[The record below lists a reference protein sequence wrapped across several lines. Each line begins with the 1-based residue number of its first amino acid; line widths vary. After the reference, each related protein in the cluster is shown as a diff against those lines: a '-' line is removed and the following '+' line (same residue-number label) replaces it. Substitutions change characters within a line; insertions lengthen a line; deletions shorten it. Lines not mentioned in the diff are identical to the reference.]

1 MLAWLTALTLSHTSP
16 QVSPQI
22 FSQPKESSLIAQTS
36 EPIEFTVEQSVR
48 PLAGELDSVPVFNSN
63 SPELV
68 EDAGILLSTFPPE
81 GMAVPEAHLDFAFNG
96 RFDVFA
102 HHVYKALDYDEETPE
117 LLDSLYIGVLVYNPG
132 SVPVNVRSLS
142 GASYLSQPDAPFIQL
157 PDFVPFSPL
166 NPVYAGPGSRVSG
179 DMLQDRLQDIFS
191 AVMVIPPGES
201 RMLMNQPIPIRELE
215 LPING
220 RSTLAYL
227 ESDGP
232 VYVASMAQYAVVEA
246 GVDGSVIES
255 APTLAAWE
263 SLLQTGGL
271 AGPRDLAPAPLPLA
285 EGDRLIYGRVAGVSL
300 GSEWK
305 ATLRDES
312 DSELAD
318 DLLADQLTI
327 PAAGAAF
334 SYGISLLYAGTMG
347 TDQNQSAQMLV
358 RYPDT
363 AYQSH
368 GNYGVRYSLTLPL
381 FNPTDQPQTVTVALE
396 TPIKEDELSEGGLQ
410 FFEPLPTQTFF
421 RGPVQVRYQSDRN
434 LPVIRNIHLVMKRG
448 QQGTPLATITMPPM
462 TSRTVEVDL
471 LYPADSTPPQVLTV
485 ETEAKR

>member
-1 MLAWLTALTLSHTSP
+1 MLAWLTALT
-16 QVSPQI
+16 
-22 FSQPKESSLIAQTS
+22 FSQAFTQPRATDLIAQT
-36 EPIEFTVEQSVR
+36 PTAPTEFVVEQSVR
-48 PLAGELDSVPVFNSN
+48 PLAGELDDVPVFNSN

-68 EDAGILLSTFPPE
+68 EDPGILLSTFPPE
-81 GMAVPEAHLDFAFNG
+81 GMAVPEAHLDFAFDG

-102 HHVYKALDYDEETPE
+102 HHVYKALDYDEESPE
-117 LLDSLYIGVLVYNPG
+117 LLDSLYIGILVHNPG
-132 SVPVNVRSLS
+132 TVPVRMRSLS

-179 DMLQDRLQDIFS
+179 DMLQDRLQDIFPR
-191 AVMVIPPGES
+191 ALMIPPGES

-215 LPING
+215 PPING

-232 VYVASMAQYAVVEA
+232 VYVASLAQYATVEESA
-246 GVDGSVIES
+246 DGDVIES
-255 APTLAAWE
+255 APTLADWE
-263 SLLQTGGL
+263 SLLQEGNL
-271 AGPRDLAPAPLPLA
+271 AGPRDLEPAPLPLA
-285 EGDRLIYGRVAGVSL
+285 EGTRLIYGRVAGVSQ

-305 ATLRDES
+305 ATLTD
-312 DSELAD
+312 ELAGGGVS
-318 DLLADQLTI
+318 DQLTI
-327 PAAGAAF
+327 PAAGEAF

-347 TDQNQSAQMLV
+347 TGQNQSAEMLV

-381 FNPTDQPQTVTVALE
+381 SNPTNRPQTVTVALE
-396 TPIKEDELSEGGLQ
+396 TPIKEDELSEDGLR
-410 FFEPLPTQTFF
+410 FFEPLPAQTFF

-434 LPVIRNIHLVMKRG
+434 LPIIRNIHLVMKRG
-448 QQGTPLATITMPPM
+448 QQGTPLATLFLPPRG
-462 TSRTVEVDL
+462 SRTVEVDL

-485 ETEAKR
+485 KTEAK